1 MQLANQASVALFD
14 TTPLTVIA
22 LLFHLISTQFSL
34 TTTADTGIANH
45 MRLGGLLAVIH
56 FLSSEAITQKPCRTS
71 NQPQMEQ
78 SLLCF
83 DLVDESNATKA

>member
-14 TTPLTVIA
+14 TTPSTVIA
-22 LLFHLISTQFSL
+22 LLFHLISTHFSL

-45 MRLGGLLAVIH
+45 MRLGDLLAVIH
-56 FLSSEAITQKPCRTS
+56 FLLSEAITQK
-71 NQPQMEQ
+71 QPQMEQ

-83 DLVDESNATKA
+83 DLVDESNTTKA